1 MGSRRVKILWTLAV
15 WLGVVLFG
23 AMWADRAQAVSF
35 SCTLAGGTT
44 VRMVQDVTLNNIA
57 VARMTISGP
66 AIVFN
71 MAALRKFSTQTQL
84 FWLSHECAHQKLGHF
99 TVRKSIPRATKEKQ
113 ADCQGAKD
121 MVIRFRISSYDLQ
134 VITNEVSQVG
144 KGRGGEAANYMT
156 GPQRAQLIENCA
168 VSAAGG

>member
-1 MGSRRVKILWTLAV
+1 MDVKILWTLAV
-15 WLGVVLFG
+15 WVGVILFG
-23 AMWADRAQAVSF
+23 AMWPGRAQAVSF
-35 SCTLAGGTT
+35 SCTLADGTS

-71 MAALRKFSTQTQL
+71 MAALKKFSTQTQL
-84 FWLSHECAHQKLGHF
+84 FWLSHECAHQTLGHF
-99 TVRKSIPRATKEKQ
+99 TVRKSIPRATKEQQ

-121 MVIRFRISSYDLQ
+121 MVLRFRIGSYDLK

-144 KGRGGEAANYMT
+144 KGRGGQAANYMT